1 MVGEMNLVDH
11 GIQNED
17 SDFRVHICFTAK
29 QAYVFQTAQ
38 AAGVMKS
45 YRIVEAF
52 QWVNGKKMVTSR
64 GHIVPPGA
72 IPGCEWIAIPH
83 DIILGAAMPSRSS
96 NDTSQ
101 KGRAAES
108 ITQAMLSRGLLPL
121 PQLTEIVSNKDLQIS
136 GLDIMLKPVKIQI
149 KCDYRG
155 GHKEFGGT
163 GNLYLEVA
171 ERNPHKKF

>member
-1 MVGEMNLVDH
+1 MNLFEH
-11 GIQNED
+11 GIQTED
-17 SDFRVHICFTAK
+17 SDFRVHICFETK
-29 QAYVFQTAQ
+29 QAYIFPTTSAVGA
-38 AAGVMKS
+38 MKG

-52 QWVNGKKMVTSR
+52 QWVNGRKAVTSR

-72 IPGCEWIAIPH
+72 IPGCKWVAIPA

-96 NDTSQ
+96 SDTSQ

-121 PQLTEIVSNKDLQIS
+121 PQLTEIVSSEDLQIS
-136 GLDIMLKPVKIQI
+136 GLDIMLKPVKIQV

-163 GNLYLEVA
+163 GNLYLETH
-171 ERNPHKKF
+171 ERNPHKKY